1 MATTITGLMTA
12 EELER
17 LEDDGYR
24 YELIEGVL
32 HRMSPASFRP
42 SNIAVRFAARLVV
55 FADEHGLGEVTGA
68 DGGYVL
74 RRDPDTVLAPDVAF
88 VRTER
93 LPSAEE
99 QEHFAPVV
107 PDLVVEVV
115 SPSDSMTKVDDKV
128 ERYLAAGVGLVW
140 VFHPRRRTV
149 TVRRAN
155 RPVRVLWEGDVL
167 DGEDVL
173 PGFVLAVSD
182 IFRARS

>member
-1 MATTITGLMTA
+1 MATTITDLMTA

-17 LEDDGYR
+17 LPDDGYR

-42 SNIAVRFAARLVV
+42 SNIAARITARIVI
-55 FADEHGLGEVTGA
+55 FADEHGLGEVTSA

-93 LPSAEE
+93 LPSAAE

-128 ERYLAAGVGLVW
+128 KRYLAASVSLVW

-149 TVRRAN
+149 TVRRSNQPA
-155 RPVRVLWEGDVL
+155 RVLRDGDVL

-173 PGFVLAVSD
+173 PGFRLSVSE
-182 IFRARS
+182 IFRPTS

>member
-1 MATTITGLMTA
+1 MTA

-42 SNIAVRFAARLVV
+42 SNIAARITARIVV
-55 FADEHGLGEVTGA
+55 FADEHGLGEVASA

-88 VRTER
+88 ARTER
-93 LPSAEE
+93 LPSAAE
-99 QEHFAPVV
+99 QEHFTPVV

-115 SPSDSMTKVDDKV
+115 SSSDSMTKVDDKV
-128 ERYLAAGVGLVW
+128 ERYLAAGVPFVG
-140 VFHPRRRTV
+140 VFRPRRRTV
-149 TVRRAN
+149 TGG
-155 RPVRVLWEGDVL
+155 RPNQPARLLREGDVL
-167 DGEDVL
+167 GGEEVP
-173 PGFVLAVSD
+173 PGFRLSVSE
-182 IFRARS
+182 IFRPTS